1 VNFKQNS
8 LFKRNTEL
16 EEEQEVMK
24 GGVLAVWGSPSSG
37 KTTVSVKLADYLA
50 RKKKNVLLIFADMT
64 TPPLPCI
71 CAAGDLEG
79 EKSLGSILAATHV
92 TENLIKKNCMFYR
105 KNDYLSM
112 VGMLKGENVFTY
124 PPYDQTQAVE
134 LIEQARE
141 VAPFVIIDCGSTIA
155 SDVLSAVAL
164 MEADT
169 VLRLVNCDL
178 KSISY
183 LSSQLPL
190 LRDNKW
196 DAIEK
201 DNNTVKKHTEKIR
214 QILSFMPYAEIL
226 FISAK
231 SGQRLNKIFEMIDV
245 VIENNSM
252 RVATGVL
259 NEIVTEAVAM
269 QQPPTDKGKRLK
281 IYYMTQASVKPPTF
295 VCFVNSSD
303 LFHLSYPRYLE
314 NRIRDT

>member
-1 VNFKQNS
+1 MNFKQNS

-16 EEEQEVMK
+16 EEEQEVMQ

-64 TPPLPCI
+64 APPLPCI

-164 MEADT
+164 MEVP
-169 VLRLVNCDL
+169 VLSVL
-178 KSISY
+178 
-183 LSSQLPL
+183 LSALAARS
-190 LRDNKW
+190 
-196 DAIEK
+196 
-201 DNNTVKKHTEKIR
+201 T
-214 QILSFMPYAEIL
+214 
-226 FISAK
+226 
-231 SGQRLNKIFEMIDV
+231 
-245 VIENNSM
+245 
-252 RVATGVL
+252 
-259 NEIVTEAVAM
+259 
-269 QQPPTDKGKRLK
+269 
-281 IYYMTQASVKPPTF
+281 
-295 VCFVNSSD
+295 C
-303 LFHLSYPRYLE
+303 
-314 NRIRDT
+314 